1 MIDPIL
7 INTAREPS
15 NNMTLSYHN
24 HSSSDLYQLINSCC
38 RWLYCNWTSSIP
50 NLKIQI
56 FCILYLVIIK
66 NQNPTHLL
74 YLCFQLYLLRRFK
87 AETWPELPPIKKRNA
102 SWTDRVP
109 IFCSLCGQNVSFNGS
124 LMVHEAPSSLAVW
137 QAPLTVSAKCKN
149 EAPNDLSVS
158 WWLALGRLVL
168 LLLLL
173 YHATSG
179 YCYCS
184 LEWAPW
190 CTSWWLQCCLGPRHM
205 PSFLVYKV
213 HIICTYYIP
222 GSDKK
227 WPFKKN

>member
-1 MIDPIL
+1 
-7 INTAREPS
+7 
-15 NNMTLSYHN
+15 MTLSYHN

-137 QAPLTVSAKCKN
+137 QAP
-149 EAPNDLSVS
+149 P
-158 WWLALGRLVL
+158 RL
-168 LLLLL
+168 LLLVPSAKMRLQM
-173 YHATSG
+173 TSRSHG
-179 YCYCS
+179 GWLWAVWCYCCCS
-184 LEWAPW
+184 STTLPLVTVTAHLNEHHGAPGGFNAAWAQD
-190 CTSWWLQCCLGPRHM
+190 TCLPFFG
-205 PSFLVYKV
+205 
-213 HIICTYYIP
+213 IICI
-222 GSDKK
+222 
-227 WPFKKN
+227 